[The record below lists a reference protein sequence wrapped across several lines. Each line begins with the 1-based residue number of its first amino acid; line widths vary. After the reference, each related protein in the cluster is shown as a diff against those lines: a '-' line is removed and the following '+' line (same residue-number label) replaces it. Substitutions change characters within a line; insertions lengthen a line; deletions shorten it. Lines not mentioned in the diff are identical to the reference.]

1 LFLYVHCLHFYCK
14 PILGRV
20 KLRFTLSVGVP
31 PTELTI
37 LFGWWDTN
45 Q

>member
-1 LFLYVHCLHFYCK
+1 MSQMDEINVLLAAAAMNFK
-14 PILGRV
+14 RRI
-20 KLRFTLSVGVP
+20 TLSVGVP